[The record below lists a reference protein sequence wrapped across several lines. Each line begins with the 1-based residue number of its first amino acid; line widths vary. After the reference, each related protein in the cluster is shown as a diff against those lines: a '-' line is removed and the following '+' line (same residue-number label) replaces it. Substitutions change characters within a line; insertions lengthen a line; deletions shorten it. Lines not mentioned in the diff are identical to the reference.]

1 MSLDNTRVPIQSHK
15 KGSSAA
21 TETQWDAGQ
30 KNVLGW
36 PRRKIKIGHVQAD
49 LIREIKFL
57 SLLKH
62 EISISFMTESR

>member
-30 KNVLGW
+30 KNILGW

-49 LIREIKFL
+49 L
-57 SLLKH
+57 
-62 EISISFMTESR
+62 